1 MKKFL
6 IAAIAT
12 TLVASPIIAAAPAEA
27 QSRQTQQTVKYKPNG
42 RVVVKQRTVQRQVV
56 RPNVRQR
63 VVVRQNVRQ
72 NFRQPVRQAYR
83 TNWRQGERFNR
94 AQARNY
100 RQVTNWQQ
108 YQNRRLYAPQRG
120 QQWVQ
125 SGNDAILISVASGV
139 IGAIIG
145 GAFN

>member
-12 TLVASPIIAAAPAEA
+12 TLVASPIVAAAPADA
-27 QSRQTQQTVKYKPNG
+27 QSRQSERTVKYKPNG
-42 RVVVKQRTVQRQVV
+42 KVVVKQRTVT
-56 RPNVRQR
+56 
-63 VVVRQNVRQ
+63 RQNY
-72 NFRQPVRQAYR
+72 RQPVRQSYR
-83 TNWRQGERFNR
+83 SNWRKGERFNR

-100 RQVTNWQQ
+100 RQVTNWRQ

-125 SGNDAILISVASGV
+125 SGNDAILITVASGV
-139 IGAIIG
+139 VAAVLA

>member
-6 IAAIAT
+6 IAAVAT
-12 TLVASPIIAAAPAEA
+12 TLVATPILAAAPAEA
-27 QSRQTQQTVKYKPNG
+27 QSRHTQETVKYKRNG
-42 RVVVKQRTVQRQVV
+42 NVVVKKQTVV
-56 RPNVRQR
+56 RRDA
-63 VVVRQNVRQ
+63 
-72 NFRQPVRQAYR
+72 RQPVRQTYR
-83 TNWRQGERFNR
+83 SNWRQGERFNR

-100 RQVTNWQQ
+100 RQVTNWRQ

-125 SGNDAILISVASGV
+125 SGNDAVLITVATGV
-139 IGAIIG
+139 VAAVLA

>member
-6 IAAIAT
+6 IAALATSMIAG
-12 TLVASPIIAAAPAEA
+12 PIVAAAPAAA
-27 QSRQTQQTVKYKPNG
+27 QARHTETVRYKQNG
-42 RVVVKQRTVQRQVV
+42 NVVVKKTTVK
-56 RPNVRQR
+56 
-63 VVVRQNVRQ
+63 RQNVRQ
-72 NFRQPVRQAYR
+72 PARVTYR
-83 TNWRQGERFNR
+83 SNWRKGERFNR

-100 RQVTNWQQ
+100 RQVSNWRA

-125 SGNDAILISVASGV
+125 SGNDAILITAATGV
-139 IGAIIG
+139 IAAVLA